1 MAIRVS
7 YLLLLIIVTDC
18 KVVEK
23 ESLSDED
30 ITGTYVYTYTADVM
44 EVETG
49 EVMGIRTVMDTI
61 IIKKAGDQFEVSN
74 RRWMDNDYDNVG
86 WILPE
91 SEADQAMPT
100 YFVEHDSVHKKLV
113 PDKREKK
120 GVPLYIVGDKLYWGE
135 AKALEYERVDDR

>member
-7 YLLLLIIVTDC
+7 YLLLLIILSDC

-23 ESLSDED
+23 ESFSDED

-61 IIKKAGDQFEVSN
+61 IIKKAGDQLEVSN

-86 WILPE
+86 WILPD

-100 YFVEHDSVHKKLV
+100 YFVEHDTVHNKLV
-113 PDKREKK
+113 PDKKEKK
-120 GVPLYIVGDKLYWGE
+120 GVPLYVADDKLYWGE